1 MKERLITLLTALAA
15 LALVIFLLSPRSQ
28 DAQKPLSLPT
38 SEDRGPDGLKGLF
51 TWLQREGLPVVS
63 FRKRYNDLLKDPALP
78 ATGNVL
84 LASLPASR
92 ELRKTEWPALSE
104 WLEQGN
110 TLIILGAV
118 YQRPA
123 WATGEDCLCAV
134 KEFLSEYD
142 WTLNSTDADQQD
154 DEEDKPAQSG
164 KEAADK
170 TLQRSI
176 EKLQADLKESLAQDS
191 QLLAL
196 SAQPLLEGVKTLQTQ
211 TRPGLLKAPWTLT
224 SSEPENL
231 ALRLLR
237 LKDSDL
243 TTAWWMNA
251 GAGRIVLL
259 LTPDLFS
266 NSQLG
271 QADNARFF
279 SNLIDQALAPDGRLL
294 FDDYHF
300 DLSELYDPEH
310 FFKDPRLHKTLACIG
325 LFWLLYVIGYTD
337 RLAPVRQAES
347 PLSTRDFINVTSEFF
362 ARRLSKP
369 LLAEALVK
377 HLLADIHAR
386 RGLRSEAEVWHWLE
400 QHSRIDPQQIKL
412 LKQALAKQRLSLLRL
427 SNTITY
433 IRTVTL

>member
-15 LALVIFLLSPRSQ
+15 LALVIFLLSPHRQ

-51 TWLQREGLPVVS
+51 SWLQREDIPVSS
-63 FRKRYNDLLKDPALP
+63 FRKRYTDLSKDPALP
-78 ATGNVL
+78 AAGNVL
-84 LASLPASR
+84 IASMPASR
-92 ELRKTEWPALSE
+92 EIRETEWSALSE

-110 TLIILGAV
+110 TLIVLGAV
-118 YQRPA
+118 YRHPA
-123 WATGEDCLCAV
+123 WATGEDCFCDV
-134 KEFLSEYD
+134 KDFLSGYD
-142 WTLNSTDADQQD
+142 WTLDAED
-154 DEEDKPAQSG
+154 DEAKSKPAE
-164 KEAADK
+164 KKAK
-170 TLQRSI
+170 TLQNSI
-176 EKLQADLKESLAQDS
+176 NALQTGLKDALPQDN

-196 SAQPLLEGVKTLQTQ
+196 SSHQLLTGVKTLQTQ
-211 TRPGLLKAPWTLT
+211 TQAGLLKKPWTLT
-224 SSEPENL
+224 STEPDKL
-231 ALRLLR
+231 SLRLLQ

-243 TTAWWMNA
+243 TAAWWMNA

-266 NSQLG
+266 NSRLG

-279 SNLIDQALAPDGRLL
+279 SNLIGQALASDGRLL

-300 DLSELYDPEH
+300 GLSELYDPEH
-310 FFKDPRLHKTLACIG
+310 FFKDPRLHNSLWCLG
-325 LFWLLYVIGYTD
+325 LFWLLYVIGYTS
-337 RLAPVRQAES
+337 RLAPVRQAEGQ
-347 PLSTRDFINVTSEFF
+347 LSTQDFINVTAEFF
-362 ARRLSKP
+362 ARRLSKS

-400 QHSRIDPQQIKL
+400 QHSRISKPQLEL
-412 LKQALAKQRLSLLRL
+412 LNQALTKQRLSLLRL